1 MKKILLSTT
10 VCLSLILLSA
20 GVPDA
25 LAVGNAYFPQ
35 NTTLTLDGSNYT
47 IVQSSNAD
55 QISTSGDTLTLLM
68 SAGQEF
74 VLTSAD
80 RRVMT
85 NSGNYSYSCSSSQS
99 SLTVNIPVGS
109 SQTTVTV
116 TPKGD
121 CTTSNVSGGG
131 GGTSGGGGGGGSA
144 SATPTTT
151 PSVTPSASP
160 VGSTRATPKA
170 HGLKEGDTVSAQGSN
185 DPDIYIVNEHGFKRL
200 FLNPIIFNFYGHLG
214 GFSKVNKITATT
226 RDVFEVSGLFRN
238 CESNDKKVYGVE
250 VTGEDV
256 GMLHHVNLTGD
267 QAVAQDAEFFKKVF
281 CINNNEFNWYTA
293 KGTNFGSV
301 YSALSQLPIYKRK

>member
-1 MKKILLSTT
+1 MKRTLLSVTI
-10 VCLSLILLSA
+10 CLGLVLLLA
-20 GVPDA
+20 GAPAA
-25 LAVGNAYFPQ
+25 LAVVGNAYFPQ
-35 NTTLTLDGSNYT
+35 NTTLTLDGSSYT

-74 VLTSAD
+74 VLKSSD

-85 NSGNYSYSCSSSQS
+85 NSGNYSYSCSSSES

-121 CTTSNVSGGG
+121 CTTSNVSS
-131 GGTSGGGGGGGSA
+131 SGGGGGGGGGAA
-144 SATPTTT
+144 STTPTATPSIT
-151 PSVTPSASP
+151 PATSP
-160 VGSTRATPKA
+160 TGGIRATPKA

-214 GFSKVNKITATT
+214 GFNKVSKITATT
-226 RDVFEVSGLFRN
+226 RDAFMVSGLFRN
-238 CESNDKKVYGVE
+238 CENNDKKVYGVE
-250 VTGEDV
+250 VTGEDT
-256 GMLHHVNLTGD
+256 GTLHHVNLSGD
-267 QAVAQDAEFFKKVF
+267 QAVAQDGEFFKKVF
-281 CINNNEFNWYTA
+281 CINNNEFNWYTSN
-293 KGTNFGSV
+293 GTKFGSA
-301 YSALSQLPIYKRK
+301 YSALSQLPVYKRK

>member
-55 QISTSGDTLTLLM
+55 QVSTSGDTLTLLM

-74 VLTSAD
+74 VLRSAD

-85 NSGNYSYSCSSSQS
+85 NSGSYSYSCSSSQS

-121 CTTSNVSGGG
+121 CTTANTGGG
-131 GGTSGGGGGGGSA
+131 SGSTVSSGGGGGGGGA

-151 PSVTPSASP
+151 P
-160 VGSTRATPKA
+160 
-170 HGLKEGDTVSAQGSN
+170 
-185 DPDIYIVNEHGFKRL
+185 
-200 FLNPIIFNFYGHLG
+200 
-214 GFSKVNKITATT
+214 TT
-226 RDVFEVSGLFRN
+226 
-238 CESNDKKVYGVE
+238 
-250 VTGEDV
+250 
-256 GMLHHVNLTGD
+256 
-267 QAVAQDAEFFKKVF
+267 
-281 CINNNEFNWYTA
+281 
-293 KGTNFGSV
+293 
-301 YSALSQLPIYKRK
+301 